1 MMKKIL
7 LLIFIAMPC
16 VAYSGSFVRHGY
28 LFHYDDTVTA
38 KGSYQIAI
46 GVSAGD
52 DLTDWNAALITM
64 GGEEWKYLTMYYSS
78 ISKSD
83 ARDINVGSYIL
94 LRGKFLDA
102 SEASAI
108 FGIPIDLA
116 LPQYLFT
123 SHKIISKF
131 SVDDADGDCVPDLLD
146 PTPNMHNSIFQLAKD
161 YDCDGKLFKYTIMVD
176 SEDGTQLN
184 IGEPKEYVV
193 NNSPNTNCTDIGAY
207 APVPVSAAEL
217 ILELLC
223 LQCTGDG
230 FVVLDCSG
238 GGNGTDPGDNG
249 TNPGGGSGGG
259 SGGSGNGTNPGGGSG
274 GGSGGSGN
282 GTNPGGGS
290 GGGSGGSGNGT
301 NQIANSTLFDVD
313 EERRRAEKAKEEF
326 FHAWDELKR
335 KVSNSFSI
343 DFDASERL
351 PKWNWNIFGK
361 IVVVDLNI
369 YKDDLRYIGIML
381 VLVCFVIALF
391 VVFGD

>member
-1 MMKKIL
+1 
-7 LLIFIAMPC
+7 MPC

-28 LFHYDDTVTA
+28 LFHYDDAVIS
-38 KGSYQIAI
+38 KGSYQTAI
-46 GVSAGD
+46 GISASD

-83 ARDINVGSYIL
+83 ARDLNVGSYIL
-94 LRGKFLDA
+94 VRGKFLDA

-131 SVDDADGDCVPDLLD
+131 SVDDADGDCVPDFLD
-146 PTPNMHNSIFQLAKD
+146 PTPNMPNTIFQLAKD
-161 YDCDGKLFKYTIMVD
+161 FDCSGKLYKYTIMVD

-184 IGEPKEYVV
+184 IGESKEYVV

-207 APVPVSAAEL
+207 APVPVSASEL

-249 TNPGGGSGGG
+249 TNPAQEDLLGLNANLTIC
-259 SGGSGNGTNPGGGSG
+259 GNP
-274 GGSGGSGN
+274 
-282 GTNPGGGS
+282 
-290 GGGSGGSGNGT
+290 
-301 NQIANSTLFDVD
+301 
-313 EERRRAEKAKEEF
+313 
-326 FHAWDELKR
+326 
-335 KVSNSFSI
+335 
-343 DFDASERL
+343 
-351 PKWNWNIFGK
+351 
-361 IVVVDLNI
+361 
-369 YKDDLRYIGIML
+369 
-381 VLVCFVIALF
+381 
-391 VVFGD
+391 

>member
-1 MMKKIL
+1 MKKILL

-28 LFHYDDTVTA
+28 LFHYDDAVIS
-38 KGSYQIAI
+38 KGSYQTAI
-46 GVSAGD
+46 GISASD

-83 ARDINVGSYIL
+83 ARDLNVGSYIL
-94 LRGKFLDA
+94 VRVKFLDA

-131 SVDDADGDCVPDLLD
+131 SVDDADGDCVPDFLD
-146 PTPNMHNSIFQLAKD
+146 PTPNMPNTIFQLAKD
-161 YDCDGKLFKYTIMVD
+161 FDCSGKLYKYTIMVD

-207 APVPVSAAEL
+207 APVPVSASEL

-230 FVVLDCSG
+230 FVVLGCVCK
-238 GGNGTDPGDNG
+238 
-249 TNPGGGSGGG
+249 
-259 SGGSGNGTNPGGGSG
+259 
-274 GGSGGSGN
+274 
-282 GTNPGGGS
+282 
-290 GGGSGGSGNGT
+290 
-301 NQIANSTLFDVD
+301 LFDPN
-313 EERRRAEKAKEEF
+313 
-326 FHAWDELKR
+326 H
-335 KVSNSFSI
+335 
-343 DFDASERL
+343 
-351 PKWNWNIFGK
+351 
-361 IVVVDLNI
+361 
-369 YKDDLRYIGIML
+369 
-381 VLVCFVIALF
+381 
-391 VVFGD
+391 